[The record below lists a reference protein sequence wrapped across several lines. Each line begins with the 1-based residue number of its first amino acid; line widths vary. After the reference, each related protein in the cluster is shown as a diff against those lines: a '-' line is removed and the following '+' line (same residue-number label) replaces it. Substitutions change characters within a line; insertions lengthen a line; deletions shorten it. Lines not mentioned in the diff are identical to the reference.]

1 LGGAF
6 RATSKYGGVQ
16 GDAGFSLGRQ
26 PYKSV
31 AKGVHLERT
40 VKAVDHPLVVILG
53 PTASGKTALSL
64 ALAERFA
71 GEIVSCDSVAI
82 YRDLLIGTAKP
93 SPQERARAPHHMLD
107 LVAPEEPFT
116 AGDYARLAR
125 QVLGEIAARSHLP
138 IVAGGSGLYLRALL
152 EGLFAGPLRSE
163 DLRNRLRRR
172 AREKESGYLHR
183 VLAHLDS
190 GAAQA
195 IHPNDTPK
203 LVRAI
208 EVCLLAN
215 RPMSQL
221 WLAGR
226 QPLQGFRILRLGLNP
241 ERSLLYARI
250 NQRARQMFAGGLV
263 EETRGLLQRY
273 SNAGFGVPDARRS
286 CAGGGLDRPMVLN
299 SLGYR
304 QAAQFIEGELTLE
317 QAVSA
322 AQQGHRNLAKRQMT
336 WFRREPGVCWLEGFG
351 DDPLIQQ
358 QCLARVAEFTQGE
371 PFEGAPRSP
380 AFG

>member
-1 LGGAF
+1 MNPGG
-6 RATSKYGGVQ
+6 
-16 GDAGFSLGRQ
+16 D
-26 PYKSV
+26 P
-31 AKGVHLERT
+31 
-40 VKAVDHPLVVILG
+40 PLLVILG

-64 ALAERFA
+64 AVAERFA

-82 YRDLLIGTAKP
+82 YRELVIGTAKP
-93 SPQERARAPHHMLD
+93 SPPERLRAPHHMLD

-125 QVLGEIAARSHLP
+125 QALGEIAARGHLP

-163 DLRNRLRRR
+163 PLRDRLRRQ

-183 VLAHLDS
+183 VLARLDR
-190 GAAQA
+190 GAAGA

-226 QPLQGFRILRLGLNP
+226 QPLSGFRILRLGLNP

-250 NQRARQMFAGGLV
+250 NQRARQMFDAGLV
-263 EETRGLLQRY
+263 EETRGLLERY
-273 SNAGFGVPDARRS
+273 RDSSLEVPDIGCNSALTDGAVSGARHAGRGADTGVPDVRHASR
-286 CAGGGLDRPMVLN
+286 GGSRPMVLN

-304 QAAQFIEGELTLE
+304 QAAQFLAGELTLDE
-317 QAVSA
+317 AIAA
-322 AQQGHRNLAKRQMT
+322 AQQGHRNYAKRQMT
-336 WFRREPGVCWLEGFG
+336 WFRREPEVCWLQGFG

-358 QCLARVAEFTQGE
+358 ECLARVAAFAQGE
-371 PFEGAPRSP
+371 GFDGAPCSP
-380 AFG
+380 VFG

>member
-1 LGGAF
+1 MERAVNAGG
-6 RATSKYGGVQ
+6 
-16 GDAGFSLGRQ
+16 D
-26 PYKSV
+26 P
-31 AKGVHLERT
+31 
-40 VKAVDHPLVVILG
+40 PLVVILG

-64 ALAERFA
+64 AVAERFA

-82 YRDLLIGTAKP
+82 YRELVIGTAKP

-125 QVLGEIAARSHLP
+125 QALGEIAARGRLP
-138 IVAGGSGLYLRALL
+138 IVAGGSGLYLRALV

-163 DLRNRLRRR
+163 PLRDRLRRQ

-183 VLAHLDS
+183 VLARLDR

-195 IHPNDTPK
+195 IHLHDTPK

-226 QPLQGFRILRLGLNP
+226 QPLSGFRILRLGLNP

-250 NQRARQMFAGGLV
+250 NQRARQMFDAGLI
-263 EETRGLLQRY
+263 EETSGLLQRY
-273 SNAGFGVPDARRS
+273 RDPSHGVSDPRRAGWGA
-286 CAGGGLDRPMVLN
+286 DRPMVLN

-304 QAAQFIEGELTLE
+304 QAAQFLAGELTLDE
-317 QAVSA
+317 AIAA
-322 AQQGHRNLAKRQMT
+322 AQQGHRNYAKRQMT
-336 WFRREPGVCWLEGFG
+336 WFRREPDVCWFEGFG

-358 QCLARVAEFTQGE
+358 ECLASVA
-371 PFEGAPRSP
+371 ALMDN
-380 AFG
+380 

>member
-1 LGGAF
+1 MNAGGN
-6 RATSKYGGVQ
+6 
-16 GDAGFSLGRQ
+16 
-26 PYKSV
+26 
-31 AKGVHLERT
+31 
-40 VKAVDHPLVVILG
+40 HPLVVVLG

-71 GEIVSCDSVAI
+71 GEIVNCDSVAI
-82 YRDLLIGTAKP
+82 YRELVIGTAKP
-93 SPQERARAPHHMLD
+93 SAPERARAPHHMLD

-125 QVLGEIAARSHLP
+125 QVLGGIAARGRLP

-163 DLRNRLRRR
+163 QLRDRLRRR
-172 AREKESGYLHR
+172 AREKSPGYLHR
-183 VLAHLDS
+183 VLARLDR
-190 GAAQA
+190 GAAQL
-195 IHPNDTPK
+195 IHPHDTPK

-226 QPLQGFRILRLGLNP
+226 QPLSGFRILRLGLNP

-250 NQRARQMFAGGLV
+250 NQRARQMFAAGLID
-263 EETRGLLQRY
+263 ETRGLLQRY
-273 SNAGFGVPDARRS
+273 
-286 CAGGGLDRPMVLN
+286 GGSGRPMVLN

-304 QAAQFIEGELTLE
+304 QAAQFLDGELTLE
-317 QAVSA
+317 EAIAA
-322 AQQGHRNLAKRQMT
+322 AQQGHRNYAKRQMT
-336 WFRREPGVCWLEGFG
+336 WFRREPDVCWLEGFG

-358 QCLARVAEFTQGE
+358 QCLARVAEFTQN
-371 PFEGAPRSP
+371 
-380 AFG
+380 